1 MRFLDLKASLMLGA
15 ELRSK
20 DLVLVDRL
28 SDLKR
33 GL

>member
-1 MRFLDLKASLMLGA
+1 MRLLGLKVSLMLGV

-20 DLVLVDRL
+20 NLMLVGRL
-28 SDLKR
+28 FDLKR

>member
-1 MRFLDLKASLMLGA
+1 MRLLDLKASLMLGV

-20 DLVLVDRL
+20 DLVLVGRL
-28 SDLKR
+28 FDLER